1 MNTKFALDNFPLS
14 KPQCLALD
22 FHRGI
27 LLMKRRRS
35 LRTHKHSPHLK
46 PMKRLPQAIITLMT
60 LTFLGSPI
68 AAFARDADVIRP
80 DGHSLQNVY
89 SLRGHFMFVNRVSKR
104 NIKLV
109 TLPKEPMVTQRE
121 II

>member
-1 MNTKFALDNFPLS
+1 
-14 KPQCLALD
+14 
-22 FHRGI
+22 
-27 LLMKRRRS
+27 
-35 LRTHKHSPHLK
+35 
-46 PMKRLPQAIITLMT
+46 MKRLPQAIITLMT

-104 NIKLV
+104 FFCSRSWPALRTQDGSGNF
-109 TLPKEPMVTQRE
+109 TQRQS
-121 II
+121 

>member
-1 MNTKFALDNFPLS
+1 
-14 KPQCLALD
+14 
-22 FHRGI
+22 
-27 LLMKRRRS
+27 
-35 LRTHKHSPHLK
+35 
-46 PMKRLPQAIITLMT
+46 MT

>member
-1 MNTKFALDNFPLS
+1 M
-14 KPQCLALD
+14 
-22 FHRGI
+22 
-27 LLMKRRRS
+27 
-35 LRTHKHSPHLK
+35 

-60 LTFLGSPI
+60 LTFLSSPI
-68 AAFARDADVIRP
+68 SAFARDADVIRP

-104 NIKLV
+104 NIRLV
-109 TLPKEPMVTQRE
+109 TLPQQKELVPKE